1 MRDSTLLK
9 RGKWKYIE
17 YTYRDSSPKN
27 ENSVINYSPS
37 CRSKPVRP
45 SFIFGTQI
53 KIFLIKSKSSLT
65 LHRQQHNWNVPR
77 SRNIARTSV
86 RESMWHQGFNR
97 NFTKLREYVLCA
109 KKTKITTYSTILLLL
124 IQSAVARHHCGK
136 SIRTH
141 ALSTASCKQRMHMA
155 LLLTLAWHASHAH
168 VSFMDYECWYCI
180 LSKDIILKR
189 NKVHTVNNLIKVIH
203 TAPGRE

>member
-109 KKTKITTYSTILLLL
+109 KKTKITTLFNNS
-124 IQSAVARHHCGK
+124 SPPHPVCCGSPPLWK
-136 SIRTH
+136 EYQDTCAFYR
-141 ALSTASCKQRMHMA
+141 
-155 LLLTLAWHASHAH
+155 
-168 VSFMDYECWYCI
+168 FM
-180 LSKDIILKR
+180 
-189 NKVHTVNNLIKVIH
+189 
-203 TAPGRE
+203 